1 MGLDVLIFSLDV
13 FVTTF
18 CMFIASK
25 LSFVSVE
32 FRALLVIAVIVSLV
46 SLIPV
51 VGWVAG
57 LVLFIYLL
65 SKAANASFGDCIWVV
80 LFTKLVSAG
89 VIMLLGASMA

>member
-1 MGLDVLIFSLDV
+1 MGLEALIFATDV
-13 FVTTF
+13 FITTC
-18 CMFIASK
+18 CMFIASR

-32 FRALLVIAVIVSLV
+32 FRALLIIAVIVSLV

-51 VGWVAG
+51 VGWVGG

-65 SKAANASFGDCIWVV
+65 SKAANAGFGDCIWVV

-89 VIMLLGASMA
+89 AIMLLGSILA